1 MGRRSAASIRPLLGV
16 LLLGVLAGLPSGSGH
31 ASDAA
36 ERPSPPEPP
45 VRTFDADPQACRP
58 EAIRAAYEAHL
69 QPFADQSPAVL
80 AQLKRVQDDL
90 TLASLK
96 RCVQKGLLTRPQA
109 SELFRGLGLT
119 LPGTVIPVTSG
130 PPPGAAQPAPSTAP

>member
-1 MGRRSAASIRPLLGV
+1 
-16 LLLGVLAGLPSGSGH
+16 
-31 ASDAA
+31 
-36 ERPSPPEPP
+36 